1 MGDLL
6 LVRSEGRGLD
16 DAVLGFQGD
25 SMEGSLDEARATPA
39 TAGTIA
45 AARSALTDGDAV
57 KDALAKARE
66 FIGTARVLAAENPAV
81 FEMLKDMT
89 ASQLNEI
96 QSSNARSPV
105 SGEIV
110 PMPPA
115 PSIEVVPGRGRKE
128 ASKTGLSMVKWNKT
142 RKSLAVEY
150 LILMCL
156 ILNSEG
162 ILTVDQVA
170 AFVGQVFPIEGD
182 GARASLIAKLA
193 RLKNEKNCLDRDEE
207 LKGFGYRISDGG
219 RDYLRRLKDAY
230 LTRDELV
237 FLQERI
243 GVTRV

>member
-1 MGDLL
+1 M
-6 LVRSEGRGLD
+6 V
-16 DAVLGFQGD
+16 
-25 SMEGSLDEARATPA
+25 GSASNPPGV
-39 TAGTIA
+39 AGP
-45 AARSALTDGDAV
+45 DV
-57 KDALAKARE
+57 LAKALDLIESTRL
-66 FIGTARVLAAENPAV
+66 LAAAKPDA
-81 FEMLKDMT
+81 FEMLTEMVVKQFN
-89 ASQLNEI
+89 QLRVA
-96 QSSNARSPV
+96 QGLSPV
-105 SGEIV
+105 GWASEVSTAVVAVGPDSV
-110 PMPPA
+110 PKDPP
-115 PSIEVVPGRGRKE
+115 
-128 ASKTGLSMVKWNKT
+128 KTTRLALKWNKT

-182 GARASLIAKLA
+182 NARASLIAKLA

-207 LKGFGYRISDGG
+207 LKGLGYRISDGG